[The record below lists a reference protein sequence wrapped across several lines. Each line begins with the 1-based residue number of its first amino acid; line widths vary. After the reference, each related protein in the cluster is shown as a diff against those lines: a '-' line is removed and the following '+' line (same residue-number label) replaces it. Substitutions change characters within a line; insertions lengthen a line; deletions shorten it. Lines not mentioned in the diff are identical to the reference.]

1 MLVDTKISALIK
13 LLDDPD
19 ELIYHQVSQELLDL
33 GDEAVPHLEEVWEH
47 AFDAT
52 MQERI
57 EQILHQIQF
66 QTVYSRLQQW
76 KNSKEKSLLQAA
88 LIIAKYQYAELN
100 EEEIYGFVDKLRQD
114 IWLELNDNLTA
125 LEKVVVFNRVFFD
138 HYGFKGNRRNFH
150 AARNSFINNVVESKI
165 GNPLSLSIIYLEV
178 AQKLKLPIYGVN
190 LPELFVMVY
199 TRLPIE
205 YLDHPI
211 HNEDILFY
219 INPYNRGRIFSA
231 KEIKKFLAELKIEE
245 QKEFFTPCDQSKI
258 VRRMISNLIF
268 AYHKNGK
275 NEKIHELKMLIKLI

>member
-125 LEKVVVFNRVFFD
+125 LEKVVVFNLYFSCD
-138 HYGFKGNRRNFH
+138 
-150 AARNSFINNVVESKI
+150 
-165 GNPLSLSIIYLEV
+165 SLG
-178 AQKLKLPIYGVN
+178 PIR
-190 LPELFVMVY
+190 F
-199 TRLPIE
+199 
-205 YLDHPI
+205 
-211 HNEDILFY
+211 
-219 INPYNRGRIFSA
+219 
-231 KEIKKFLAELKIEE
+231 
-245 QKEFFTPCDQSKI
+245 
-258 VRRMISNLIF
+258 
-268 AYHKNGK
+268 
-275 NEKIHELKMLIKLI
+275 

>member
-19 ELIYHQVSQELLDL
+19 ELIYHQVSQELLDM

-66 QTVYSRLQQW
+66 QAVYSRLQQW

-165 GNPLSLSIIYLEV
+165 GNPLSLS
-178 AQKLKLPIYGVN
+178 
-190 LPELFVMVY
+190 
-199 TRLPIE
+199 
-205 YLDHPI
+205 
-211 HNEDILFY
+211 
-219 INPYNRGRIFSA
+219 
-231 KEIKKFLAELKIEE
+231 
-245 QKEFFTPCDQSKI
+245 
-258 VRRMISNLIF
+258 
-268 AYHKNGK
+268 
-275 NEKIHELKMLIKLI
+275 